1 MNTKIITAVF
11 LTTFLHIS
19 SGLFFGPTRSSCRS
33 DRDCTGLF
41 SSRIGKCLNRRNFFC
56 DVGNLFSNRRSQ
68 NNCSYRS
75 CAQCLNDVDCFG
87 DQYCSQ
93 GSCIT
98 RTRNYNNYNNY
109 NYGSSGS
116 FGSSA
121 GVGAGSSSSS
131 GGIPS
136 SWLRG

>member
-1 MNTKIITAVF
+1 MQTKNN
-11 LTTFLHIS
+11 
-19 SGLFFGPTRSSCRS
+19 LFYLS
-33 DRDCTGLF
+33 D
-41 SSRIGKCLNRRNFFC
+41 
-56 DVGNLFSNRRSQ
+56 LFSNRRSQ
-68 NNCSYRS
+68 NDCSYRS

-121 GVGAGSSSSS
+121 GVSAGSSSS

-136 SWLRG
+136 SWLRGWLIWCNVIIFSCYKYKLYQPDLCMYHLSSSVFTQLLNVCSEPI